1 MTSIGSL
8 RFSGTPTALGRS
20 KAGGGGEGPE
30 CADLVVCRWRR
41 GAPGL
46 VIRMIIKR
54 VEGGQ
59 DARVCL
65 VTNYTDTTARKMA
78 QMSLIETEIDAR
90 LQMLFKMS
98 NVLQA
103 NRCDFPKATLLSL
116 VFPKWPLQTFENT

>member
-1 MTSIGSL
+1 
-8 RFSGTPTALGRS
+8 
-20 KAGGGGEGPE
+20 
-30 CADLVVCRWRR
+30 
-41 GAPGL
+41 
-46 VIRMIIKR
+46 MIIKR